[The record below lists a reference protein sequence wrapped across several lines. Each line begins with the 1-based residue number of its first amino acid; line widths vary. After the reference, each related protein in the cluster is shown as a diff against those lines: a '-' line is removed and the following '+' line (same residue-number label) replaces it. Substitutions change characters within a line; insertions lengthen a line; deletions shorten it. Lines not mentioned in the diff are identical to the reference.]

1 MKQYDIEECA
11 ARAKAAIEKMRAT
24 VRPGAQTGRGGKA
37 AVLRAV
43 REQLRDALQ
52 AEYTVRQLLEA
63 LREVFGGELAAK
75 TVRAALRDDAAPSRG
90 AAKAAKRRRQCKA
103 TGIGA
108 APAAATAAP
117 TAALAS
123 SPQPDTANSPVQSP
137 TEGPPA
143 DPVAPSDADAVHL
156 GAHFTEEQR
165 AQYEIPPWA
174 DGSDLRPGETLD
186 RYAIRQRVAG
196 PPKGA
201 DELRKFIGEGN
212 RGR

>member
-43 REQLRDALQ
+43 REQLRGALQ
-52 AEYTVRQLLEA
+52 AEYTVPQLLEA

-90 AAKAAKRRRQCKA
+90 AAKATKRRRQCKA

-123 SPQPDTANSPVQSP
+123 SPQPDTASSPVQSP

-143 DPVAPSDADAVHL
+143 DAVSPRTDAAPPPAGSPL
-156 GAHFTEEQR
+156 TPKQR
-165 AQYEIPPWA
+165 AEFRIPEWA
-174 DGSDLRPGETLD
+174 DGFDLRPGETLD
-186 RYAIRQRVAG
+186 RYASRKRVAG
-196 PPKGA
+196 RPRTP
-201 DELRKFIGEGN
+201 DELRKFIGET
-212 RGR
+212 